1 MKTTTKQDFSSLI
14 QSGLCVVEMSAPW
27 CPDCR
32 KIEPMMQA
40 LESKYPQVRFIL
52 LDFDTNEALKD
63 ELAIRRIPTL
73 IFYKDGQEVLE
84 RLVEPDSMPTIEQM
98 IQALLDA

>member
-1 MKTTTKQDFSSLI
+1 M
-14 QSGLCVVEMSAPW
+14 
-27 CPDCR
+27 
-32 KIEPMMQA
+32 
-40 LESKYPQVRFIL
+40 RFIL